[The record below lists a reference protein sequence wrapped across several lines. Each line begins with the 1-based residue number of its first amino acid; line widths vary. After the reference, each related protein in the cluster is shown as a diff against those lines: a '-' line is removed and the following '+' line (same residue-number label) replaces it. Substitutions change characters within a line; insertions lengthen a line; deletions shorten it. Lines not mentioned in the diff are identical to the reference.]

1 MNPLCSQ
8 LDPTLTIEKMQTATE
23 GQYFERKSARI
34 PAQHLAQTISAFA
47 NASGGVIAVGIEND
61 GEITGV
67 DPVQENKLRQ
77 LPTDF
82 LRTIPEITIEPVVVE
97 NGKRIFLFHV
107 AMAPNEVIKLKSNGD
122 AYLRIGDSS
131 RKLSAEQLVELEYSK
146 GIRSYESQILADAT
160 LEELDGN
167 LIQEYCRILKLNASE
182 PLDIL
187 KARGLIKK
195 GKTDWEITVAAVLLF
210 GKIPTQFLPSARV
223 RFLRYEGTTAGVGQA
238 FNLVKDVTLE
248 RPLHYLIQDGKALL
262 QSQMREFQQ
271 LGRDGKF
278 RKIPEYP
285 EFAWLEGL
293 VNAVAHR
300 DYSISGEYTRITMFD
315 DRIEF
320 SSPGKLP
327 NIVTVKNIQT
337 TRFSRNPIIA
347 RVLSDFGWVRELNEG
362 VKRIYTDMKSY
373 FLEPPIFSEP
383 ENRSVQ
389 LILKNNI
396 ASRSLRKM
404 ESLQSI
410 TVEEWSAL
418 LPLDRN
424 IIYYIAN
431 EGHCT
436 PKKLEEL
443 VGKSRQTIL
452 QHIRNLQEKRPG
464 LIQEHSTS
472 ANDPTKFYSV
482 E

>member
-1 MNPLCSQ
+1 MSLLGSQ
-8 LDPTLTIEKMQTATE
+8 IDPTLTIEKMQTTTE
-23 GQYFERKSARI
+23 SQYFERKSTRVSDN
-34 PAQHLAQTISAFA
+34 HLAQTISAFA
-47 NASGGVIAVGIEND
+47 NASGGVIAVGIEDD

-67 DPVQENKLRQ
+67 DTVRENKLRQ

-82 LRTIPEITIEPVVVE
+82 LRTIPKITIELVETE
-97 NGKRIFLFHV
+97 NGEKIFLFHI
-107 AMAPNEVIKLKSNGD
+107 AMAPDEVVKLKSNGD
-122 AYLRIGDSS
+122 AFLRIGDSS
-131 RKLSAEQLVELEYSK
+131 RKLSAEQLLELEYSK
-146 GIRSYESQILADAT
+146 GIRSYESQTLADAT
-160 LEELDGN
+160 MEDLDDN
-167 LIQEYCRILKLNASE
+167 LIREYCQILNLSASE
-182 PLDIL
+182 PSDIL

-195 GKTDWEITVAAVLLF
+195 GEKGWEITVAAVLLF

-248 RPLHYLIQDGKALL
+248 RPLHYLIQDGQALL
-262 QSQMREFQQ
+262 KSQMREFQQ
-271 LGRDGKF
+271 LGKDGKF
-278 RKIPEYP
+278 HKIPEYP

-300 DYSISGEYTRITMFD
+300 DYSIPGEYTRITMYD

-320 SSPGKLP
+320 ASPGKLP
-327 NIVTVKNIQT
+327 NIVTVDNIQT

-389 LILKNNI
+389 LVLKNNI

-404 ESLQSI
+404 ESLRSI
-410 TVEEWSAL
+410 SVEEWAKL
-418 LPLDRN
+418 DDLDRS
-424 IIYYIAN
+424 IIFHIVN
-431 EGHCT
+431 ENHCT
-436 PKKLEEL
+436 AKKLEMRI
-443 VGKSRQTIL
+443 GKSRPTIV
-452 QHIRNLQEKRPG
+452 KRIKHMLIENGGP
-464 LIQEHSTS
+464 IQEHSTS
-472 ANDPTKFYSV
+472 PNDPTKYYTV